1 MQIKICG
8 ITRLEDAL
16 HAVAHGAGWL
26 GFNFVPGG
34 KRTVATEVAASIC
47 AQLPS
52 HVRRVGVF
60 MNQQA
65 EEIRA
70 VLKTVPLDVLQFHG
84 NEAPALLELFDLT
97 KIKVFAVDSAFDASS
112 MSPYMDVADYLLF
125 DSKVGSQTG
134 GTGAAFDW
142 SLLPISPKPFFLAGG
157 LGVDNIEEAINQAKP
172 WGVDLN
178 SKLENAPGVKDPV
191 LVERCLKLIQ
201 GR

>member
-8 ITRLEDAL
+8 ITRLEDAQ

-34 KRTVATEVAASIC
+34 KRTVPIEVAASIC
-47 AQLPS
+47 AKLPP

-65 EEIRA
+65 DEIQT
-70 VLKTVPLDVLQFHG
+70 VLKAVPLDVLQFHG
-84 NEAPALLELFDLT
+84 NEAPALLEAFGLT
-97 KIKVFAVDSAFDASS
+97 KIKVFAVDEGFDAKV
-112 MSPYMDVADYLLF
+112 MEAYAGVADFYLF
-125 DSKVGSQTG
+125 DSKVGAQTG

-142 SLLPISPKPFFLAGG
+142 SLLPLSPKPFFLAGG
-157 LGVDNIEEAINQAKP
+157 LGCDNIEAAISQAKP

-178 SKLENAPGVKDPV
+178 SKLESAPGVKDPV
-191 LVERCLKLIQ
+191 LVERCLKLI
-201 GR
+201 RDR

>member
-8 ITRLEDAL
+8 ITRLEDAR

-34 KRTVATEVAASIC
+34 KRTVTMEVAASIC
-47 AQLPS
+47 AELPP

-65 EEIRA
+65 EEIRT
-70 VLKTVPLDVLQFHG
+70 VLKAVPLEVLQFHG
-84 NEAPALLELFDLT
+84 NEAPALLDAFGLT
-97 KIKVFAVDSAFDASS
+97 KIKVFAVDSAFDAKV
-112 MSPYMDVADYLLF
+112 MEAYAGVADYFLF
-125 DSKVGSQTG
+125 DSKVGTQTG
-134 GTGAAFDW
+134 GTGAVFDW
-142 SLLPISPKPFFLAGG
+142 SLLPLSPKPLFLAGG
-157 LGVDNIEEAINQAKP
+157 LGCDNIEAAIIQVKP

-178 SKLENAPGVKDPV
+178 SKLESAPGIKDPV
-191 LVERCLKLIQ
+191 LVERCLKLIR